1 MWKHAVGASVVC
13 LVAWPHTAW
22 AADTGPHETARL
34 TYDTGDTTA
43 CPDESSFHNLVA
55 ARLGYDPFR
64 SDGQHA
70 VTVSF
75 RKDHGRTRARAEVQR
90 GGPAGTREFTGE
102 ACEPLAAALATT
114 VAMALDPLHVNAPA
128 AEPPLAGGTP
138 PPQTPAPQE
147 APLPT
152 LPGEPQPAPPPQ
164 VVFVE
169 RRPAPPPAGGTPAH
183 HREPSEPV
191 AFVGSVGGVASF
203 ALAPTMT
210 LGGAMEV
217 GFRYGIF
224 SLSAEGRAEVTPTT
238 TRVDSGDRV
247 DATVYSGALVPC
259 LYFGQWLGCAV
270 GRAGAFQGR
279 APDVVHPSLGT
290 SAFGSV
296 GLRGGYLIP
305 LSKAL
310 SVRAAVEGAIPVV
323 RTTLVIDGHDVW
335 TAPPVTAGLD
345 FAFVV
350 TLK

>member
-1 MWKHAVGASVVC
+1 
-13 LVAWPHTAW
+13 
-22 AADTGPHETARL
+22 
-34 TYDTGDTTA
+34 
-43 CPDESSFHNLVA
+43 
-55 ARLGYDPFR
+55 
-64 SDGQHA
+64 
-70 VTVSF
+70 VSF
-75 RKDHGRTRARAEVQR
+75 RKERGRTRARAEVQR
-90 GGPAGTREFTGE
+90 GGPTGTREFSGD

-114 VAMALDPLHVNAPA
+114 VAMALDPLHVNAPV
-128 AEPPLAGGTP
+128 EPVPSP
-138 PPQTPAPQE
+138 PPAPPPPVQA

-152 LPGEPQPAPPPQ
+152 LPVETPPAAAPQ

-169 RRPAPPPAGGTPAH
+169 RPPAPARP
-183 HREPSEPV
+183 REPGEPV
-191 AFVGSVGGVASF
+191 ALVGSVGGVASF

-224 SLSAEGRAEVTPTT
+224 SLSVEGRAELTPTT
-238 TRVDSGDRV
+238 TRVDSGDRI

-259 LYFGQWLGCAV
+259 LHFGQWIGCGV

-290 SAFGSV
+290 SAFGAV
-296 GLRGGYLIP
+296 GLRGGYMIP
-305 LSKAL
+305 LSKIL
-310 SVRAAVEGAIPVV
+310 SVRASVEGLVPVV
-323 RTTLVIDGHDVW
+323 RTTLVIDGQDVW